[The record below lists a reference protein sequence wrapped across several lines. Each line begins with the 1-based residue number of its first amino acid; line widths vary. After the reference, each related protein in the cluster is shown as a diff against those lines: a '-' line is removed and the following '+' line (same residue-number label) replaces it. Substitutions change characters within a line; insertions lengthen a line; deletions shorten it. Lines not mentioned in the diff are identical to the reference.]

1 MKKPFIYALFSALLL
16 LLTYTSLT
24 TGIIHI
30 NSSLWYLLSHKDS
43 TDGMTVWQIRLPR
56 AMGAIVIGAALGM
69 AGALAQ
75 AIFRNPLAEPTLI
88 GLSSGATLGSIAV
101 ISTGVGAYGSRFNV
115 EIAILVA
122 LFAALLVQFVAP
134 HRGFGFLLTGI
145 AISSIFTALAGVLI
159 SISPKP
165 GVQSLTFWNFGSLT
179 LLNNETL
186 SHVAPF
192 IEVGFITAFFLSRKL
207 DAYSLGESS
216 SEYLGVNPRR
226 VRFIAII
233 AMAFLV
239 GGSVSAVGSIA
250 FVGLLVPHIVRLLVG
265 PSHRKLF
272 SLSALVGSTLLL
284 FADLLARSLFQPHEI
299 PLGLITSLLG
309 APILIALIRTRAA
322 QWVRND

>member
-1 MKKPFIYALFSALLL
+1 M
-16 LLTYTSLT
+16 
-24 TGIIHI
+24 GIIHI
-30 NSSLWYLLSHKDS
+30 HSSLWHLLSHRDS

-56 AMGAIVIGAALGM
+56 ALGAIVIGAALGI

-75 AIFRNPLAEPTLI
+75 AIFRNPLAEPALI
-88 GLSSGATLGSIAV
+88 GLASGSTLGSIAV
-101 ISTGVGAYGSRFNV
+101 ISSGAAAYGSRTNIEV
-115 EIAILVA
+115 AIIFA
-122 LFAALLVQFVAP
+122 LFAALLVQFLAP
-134 HRGFGFLLTGI
+134 NRGFGFLLTGI

-159 SISPKP
+159 SISPRP

-179 LLNNETL
+179 LLNNQTL

-216 SEYLGVNPRR
+216 SYYLGVNPRR

-233 AMAFLV
+233 AMAFLI

-265 PSHRKLF
+265 PSHRQLF
-272 SLSALVGSTLLL
+272 SLSALIGSTLLL
-284 FADLLARSLFQPHEI
+284 FSDLLARSLFQPHEI

-309 APILIALIRTRAA
+309 APILITLIRTRSA